1 MNDPVSIAE
10 LNNDKACQ
18 KATDKFEA
26 FKHTEEYKNRVQLKF
41 EALLADSDRLSE
53 AVGYDGI
60 QYPDSLPTT
69 GLWEIDRKAQLRFE
83 ECIYYPALGEAVMR
97 GNTKYIGELF
107 LAQIKDY
114 LMKEANEW
122 VEEHA

>member
-1 MNDPVSIAE
+1 MNDRISIAE
-10 LNNDKACQ
+10 LKHDRECEQ
-18 KATDKFEA
+18 ATTSFEA
-26 FKHTEEYKNRVQLKF
+26 FKLTEEYKNRVQLKF

-83 ECIYYPALGEAVMR
+83 ECIYYPTLGEAVMR

-114 LMKEANEW
+114 LMKQANEW